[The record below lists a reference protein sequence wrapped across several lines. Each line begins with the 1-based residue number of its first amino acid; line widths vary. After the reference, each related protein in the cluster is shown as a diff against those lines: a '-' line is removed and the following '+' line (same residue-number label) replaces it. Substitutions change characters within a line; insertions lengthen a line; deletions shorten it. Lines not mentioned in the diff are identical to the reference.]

1 MGVVFNNTVVPFLG
15 WNAMFAILGCFTA
28 ISLIMLFFFT
38 PVKSTFIPF
47 DDDRDYFY
55 SVEPDKKAERA
66 EYEKN
71 QEGVEKK
78 TNLRK

>member
-15 WNAMFAILGCFTA
+15 WNAMFAILGSFTG

-47 DDDRDYFY
+47 DEDRDYFIP
-55 SVEPDKKAERA
+55 SKIDDEENNNTR
-66 EYEKN
+66 
-71 QEGVEKK
+71 
-78 TNLRK
+78 